1 MSSWRYTFIFLAAST
16 SGSFILSSFLDSLL
30 VVFLSQPPLLN
41 LFIRFAHI
49 SSPLVFFLKIPAFN
63 LHSERY
69 QLSYHLHLFHVSSVL
84 NLCSTLFSYIFHNL
98 SFFWNFLPRWM
109 TDIPMCSYL
118 FSPLNALFPSR
129 GWVFPPWH
137 QFVGCLDDTL
147 GQVIYSDSSTGILPN
162 IN

>member
-98 SFFWNFLPRWM
+98 SFFWNILFRAGWLTSPCATICFHRWM
-109 TDIPMCSYL
+109 HSSLQEAECSHPGISL
-118 FSPLNALFPSR
+118 LVALTTP
-129 GWVFPPWH
+129 
-137 QFVGCLDDTL
+137 
-147 GQVIYSDSSTGILPN
+147 
-162 IN
+162 